1 MHEEKLH
8 FNTPKMATELSEKP
22 KVGLIP
28 KESPSITR
36 KNGKL
41 VQVGIPK
48 EISNQEKRVV
58 LTPEAVGLLCNN
70 DIEVIVESGAGAQAK
85 FKDQDYSDAGAK
97 IVYSRKEVFAAN
109 VVLKVEA
116 PSEEEI
122 ADMTLGSCLISALQL
137 EKQTP
142 NYIKAL
148 NEKKITAVAF
158 EYLEDKVGGMPVVR
172 AMSEI
177 AGSSVMLIAAE
188 YLSSVNEGKGLILG
202 GITGVPPTQVVIIGA
217 GTVAEYAA
225 RTALGLGA
233 SIKVF
238 DNHIY
243 KLRRIKQLLGQ
254 QIYTSTIDNFSLSQA
269 LSEADVVIGAL
280 RAEKGKN
287 KIVVTEEMVANMIHG
302 SIIIDVGIDQG
313 GCIETSRM
321 TTHED
326 PVFKVHDVIH
336 YGVPNIA
343 SRVARTASYSLSNI
357 FTPILLQMND
367 LGGAEEM
374 IFNYKWF
381 LKGVYTYRGSLT
393 NAFLARKFGIN
404 HKELQL
410 LLAARY

>member
-1 MHEEKLH
+1 MSSETKHIPTGGLLTEEAPLPTRKG
-8 FNTPKMATELSEKP
+8 KQEISI
-22 KVGLIP
+22 GLP
-28 KESPSITR
+28 KEQST
-36 KNGKL
+36 
-41 VQVGIPK
+41 
-48 EISNQEKRVV
+48 QERRVV
-58 LTPEAVGLLCNN
+58 LTPEAIGILTNNGLT
-70 DIEVIVESGAGAQAK
+70 IKVETGAGLAAK
-85 FKDQDYSDAGAK
+85 FSDQDFSDAGAQ
-97 IVYSRKEVFAAN
+97 IVYSAKEALETN
-109 VVLKVEA
+109 LVLKVN
-116 PSEEEI
+116 PPTLEEI
-122 ADMTLGSCLISALQL
+122 EYMTSGSCLISALQL
-137 EKQTP
+137 ERQDAEF
-142 NYIKAL
+142 IKKL
-148 NEKKITAVAF
+148 NTKKITSLAF

-188 YLSSVNEGKGLILG
+188 YLSSVKDGKGLIMG
-202 GITGVPPTQVVIIGA
+202 GVTGVPPTQVVIIGA

-233 SIKVF
+233 NVKIF

-254 QIYTSTIDNFSLSQA
+254 QIHTSTIDNFSLNQA

-280 RAEKGKN
+280 RAEKGRN
-287 KIVVTEEMVANMIHG
+287 KIVVNEEMVANMMHG

-313 GCIETSRM
+313 GCVETSSL
-321 TTHED
+321 TSHD
-326 PVFKVHDVIH
+326 KPVFMKHGIIH

-343 SRVARTASYSLSNI
+343 SRVARTGSYSLSNI
-357 FTPILLQMND
+357 FTPIILQMVD

-393 NAFLARKFGIN
+393 NAHMGRKFGIQ

>member
-1 MHEEKLH
+1 M
-8 FNTPKMATELSEKP
+8 PTELSGLTS
-22 KVGLIP
+22 VGLMP
-28 KESPSITR
+28 KESPS
-36 KNGKL
+36 L
-41 VQVGIPK
+41 VKKGSKPLHIGLPK
-48 EISNQEKRVV
+48 ESSTQEKRVV
-58 LTPEAVGLLCNN
+58 LTPEAVGLLSNN
-70 DIEVIVESGAGAQAK
+70 DIEVMVESGAGEQAK

-97 IVYSRKEVFAAN
+97 IVYSKKEVFSAD
-109 VVLKVEA
+109 VVLKVDA
-116 PSEEEI
+116 PTLEEI
-122 ADMTLGSCLISALQL
+122 NMMSNGACLISALQM

-142 NYIKAL
+142 EFIQAL

-172 AMSEI
+172 AMAEI
-177 AGSSVMLIAAE
+177 AGSTVMLIAAE
-188 YLSSVNEGKGLILG
+188 YLSSVNAGKGLILG

-254 QIYTSTIDNFSLSQA
+254 QIYTSTIDNYSLSQA
-269 LSEADVVIGAL
+269 LAEADVVIGAL
-280 RAEKGKN
+280 RAEKGRN

-313 GCIETSRM
+313 GCIETARM
-321 TTHED
+321 TTHDD
-326 PVFKVHDVIH
+326 PVYKVHDIIH
-336 YGVPNIA
+336 YCVPNIA
-343 SRVARTASYSLSNI
+343 SRGARTASYSLSNI
-357 FTPILLQMND
+357 FTPIILQMND

-374 IFNYKWF
+374 IFTYKWF
-381 LKGVYTYRGSLT
+381 LRGVYTYRGSLT
-393 NAFLARKFGIN
+393 NAFLAKKFGLN

>member
-1 MHEEKLH
+1 MS
-8 FNTPKMATELSEKP
+8 TEFTA
-22 KVGLIP
+22 VGLIT
-28 KESPSITR
+28 KESPLQV
-36 KNGKL
+36 KKGAKPL
-41 VQVGIPK
+41 HVGIPK
-48 EISNQEKRVV
+48 ETSAEEKRVV
-58 LTPEAVGLLCNN
+58 LTPEAVGLLSNN
-70 DIEVIVESGAGAQAK
+70 DIQVIVEAGAGLSAK

-97 IVYSRKEVFAAN
+97 ISYSRKEVLATD
-109 VVLKVEA
+109 VVLKVDPLSSA
-116 PSEEEI
+116 EI
-122 ADMTLGSCLISALQL
+122 ADMNPGSCLISALQL
-137 EKQTP
+137 ERQDADF
-142 NYIKAL
+142 IKAL

-177 AGSSVMLIAAE
+177 AGSTVMLIASE

-202 GITGVPPTQVVIIGA
+202 GVTGVPPTQVVIIGA

-225 RTALGLGA
+225 RTAIGLGA
-233 SIKVF
+233 NIKVF

-254 QIYTSTIDNFSLSQA
+254 QIYTSTIDNFSLGQA
-269 LSEADVVIGAL
+269 LAEADVVIGAL
-280 RAEKGKN
+280 RAEKGRN

-302 SIIIDVGIDQG
+302 SIIIDVGIDEG
-313 GCIETSRM
+313 GCIETARM
-321 TTHED
+321 TTHD
-326 PVFKVHDVIH
+326 QPVYQVHDINH
-336 YGVPNIA
+336 YCVPNIA

-357 FTPILLQMND
+357 FTPLILQMRD

-381 LKGVYTYRGSLT
+381 LRGVYTYRGSLT
-393 NAFLARKFGIN
+393 NAFLARKFGLN

>member
-1 MHEEKLH
+1 
-8 FNTPKMATELSEKP
+8 
-22 KVGLIP
+22 LIP
-28 KESPSITR
+28 KESPVLV
-36 KNGKL
+36 KKGGKSL
-41 VQVGIPK
+41 QIGIPK
-48 EISNQEKRVV
+48 EHSSQEKRVV
-58 LTPEAVGLLCNN
+58 LTPESVGLLANN
-70 DIEVIVESGAGAQAK
+70 DIEVMVESGAGVQAK
-85 FKDQDYSDAGAK
+85 FKDQDYADAGAK
-97 IVYSRKEVFAAN
+97 IVYSRKEVLSAD

-122 ADMTLGSCLISALQL
+122 ADMSPGACLISALQL

-142 NYIKAL
+142 EFIKAL

-172 AMSEI
+172 AMAEI
-177 AGSSVMLIAAE
+177 AGSTVMLIAAE

-269 LSEADVVIGAL
+269 LAEADVVIGAL
-280 RAEKGKN
+280 RAEKGRN

-321 TTHED
+321 TS
-326 PVFKVHDVIH
+326 HDNPTYKIHDIIH
-336 YGVPNIA
+336 YCVPNIA

-357 FTPILLQMND
+357 FTPIILQMND

-381 LKGVYTYRGSLT
+381 LRGVYTYRGSLT
-393 NAFLARKFGIN
+393 NAFLAKKFGIN

>member
-1 MHEEKLH
+1 MS
-8 FNTPKMATELSEKP
+8 TELSELTA
-22 KVGLIP
+22 VGLIT
-28 KESPSITR
+28 KESPLQV
-36 KNGKL
+36 KKGAKPL
-41 VQVGIPK
+41 QVGLPK

-58 LTPEAVGLLCNN
+58 LTPEAVGLLSNH
-70 DIEVIVESGAGAQAK
+70 DIQVAVESGAGLHAK
-85 FKDQDYSDAGAK
+85 FTDQDYSDAGAR
-97 IVYSRKEVFAAN
+97 IVYSRKEVLTAD
-109 VVLKVEA
+109 VVLKVD
-116 PSEEEI
+116 PLSLEEI
-122 ADMTLGSCLISALQL
+122 AEMSPGSCLISALQL
-137 EKQTP
+137 EKQDAEF
-142 NYIKAL
+142 IKAL

-177 AGSSVMLIAAE
+177 AGSTVMLIAAE

-202 GITGVPPTQVVIIGA
+202 GVTGVPPTQVVIIGA

-225 RTALGLGA
+225 RTAIGLGA
-233 SIKVF
+233 NIKVF

-254 QIYTSTIDNFSLSQA
+254 QIYTSTIDNHSLGQA
-269 LSEADVVIGAL
+269 LAEADVVIGAL
-280 RAEKGKN
+280 RAEKGRN

-313 GCIETSRM
+313 GCIETARM
-321 TTHED
+321 TTHDE
-326 PVFKVHDVIH
+326 PVYKVHDIIH
-336 YGVPNIA
+336 YCVPNIA

-357 FTPILLQMND
+357 FTPIILQMSD

-381 LKGVYTYRGSLT
+381 LRGVYTYRGSLT
-393 NAFLARKFGIN
+393 NAFLARKFGLN

>member
-1 MHEEKLH
+1 M
-8 FNTPKMATELSEKP
+8 PTELSP
-22 KVGLIP
+22 LTSMGLMT
-28 KESPSITR
+28 KESPLAT
-36 KNGKL
+36 KKGAQPL
-41 VQVGIPK
+41 VIGLPK
-48 EISNQEKRVV
+48 EISNQERRIV
-58 LTPEAVGLLCNN
+58 LTPEAVGLLSNN
-70 DIEVIVESGAGAQAK
+70 GIQVMVESGSGLQAK

-97 IVYSRKEVFAAN
+97 ISYSRSEVLAAD
-109 VVLKVEA
+109 VLLKIA
-116 PSEEEI
+116 PPTLEEI
-122 ADMTLGSCLISALQL
+122 KEMPPGACLISALQL
-137 EKQTP
+137 ENQSAEF
-142 NYIKAL
+142 IHAL

-177 AGSSVMLIAAE
+177 AGSTVMLIASE

-202 GITGVPPTQVVIIGA
+202 GVTGVPPTQVVIIGA

-233 SIKVF
+233 NIKVF

-243 KLRRIKQLLGQ
+243 KLRRIKQLIGQ
-254 QIYTSTIDNFSLSQA
+254 QIYTSTIDNFTLSQA
-269 LSEADVVIGAL
+269 LAEADVVIGAL
-280 RAEKGKN
+280 RAEKGRN
-287 KIVVTEEMVANMIHG
+287 KIVVTEEMVANMMHG

-313 GCIETSRM
+313 GCIETARM
-321 TTHED
+321 TSHEA
-326 PVFKVHDVIH
+326 PVYQIHDVIH
-336 YGVPNIA
+336 YCVPNIA

-357 FTPILLQMND
+357 FTPIVLQMAD

-381 LKGVYTYRGSLT
+381 LRGVYTYRGSLT
-393 NAFLARKFGIN
+393 HAVLARKFGLN